1 MSRITTLVDLLVSSV
16 RRRAFV
22 GGGVDFH
29 VVNSATGL
37 PMRILR
43 QLGRYVRHASVGA
56 NVYLAL
62 TLDCS
67 SG

>member
-1 MSRITTLVDLLVSSV
+1 MSRMTTLVDLLVSSV

-29 VVNSATGL
+29 VVNRARGL
-37 PMRILR
+37 PRGMLT
-43 QLGRYVRHASVGA
+43 QLGGYVRHASGGA
-56 NVYLAL
+56 KVYLAL